1 MSPRSLGAA
10 LVTAALLV
18 TGCGPHRG
26 PASSQ
31 YAFVV
36 FTNESLNQA
45 DVYAFGT
52 AGDRVRLGTVFG
64 AHTDTLRL
72 DLRTISG
79 SGTLSVRARR
89 ENGWTRIDVEDT
101 GDGLPAGWT
110 LAASRGTGLRNLSAR
125 LEAEFGAQGTL
136 SVAPREGGGVVGG
149 HEDDVG

>member
-1 MSPRSLGAA
+1 MSSRSSC
-10 LVTAALLV
+10 AALLAAAFLAV
-18 TGCGPHRG
+18 ACGPHGG
-26 PASSQ
+26 PGSEQ

-79 SGTLSVRARR
+79 AGT
-89 ENGWTRIDVEDT
+89 I
-101 GDGLPAGWT
+101 
-110 LAASRGTGLRNLSAR
+110 
-125 LEAEFGAQGTL
+125 
-136 SVAPREGGGVVGG
+136 SVAARILATGRAPSSGQILLHPGDYLRVTLPSSENMLNALVAQRP
-149 HEDDVG
+149 DST

>member
-79 SGTLSVRARR
+79 SGTLSVRAR
-89 ENGWTRIDVEDT
+89 IIAT
-101 GDGLPAGWT
+101 GRTP
-110 LAASRGTGLRNLSAR
+110 GTGQVLVHPGDYLRVTLPSSENMLTA
-125 LEAEFGAQGTL
+125 LVAQRPDST
-136 SVAPREGGGVVGG
+136 
-149 HEDDVG
+149 